1 MDDGMQASHEDA
13 QLILKLYELRR
24 EEKMRAGRDW
34 FARDF
39 FPRSVDDIKAVWFDP
54 ASPHNA
60 HFRMV
65 TSYWDMAA
73 SFVVHGALHARLFL
87 ESGSE
92 MILVWAMLEDFI
104 PQLRK
109 DAGLP
114 NYLENIER
122 VIESEPW
129 AMERLEWLRAIVRR
143 RREDRKD

>member
-1 MDDGMQASHEDA
+1 
-13 QLILKLYELRR
+13 
-24 EEKMRAGRDW
+24 
-34 FARDF
+34 
-39 FPRSVDDIKAVWFDP
+39 
-54 ASPHNA
+54 
-60 HFRMV
+60 
-65 TSYWDMAA
+65 MAA

>member
-24 EEKMRAGRDW
+24 EEKMREGRDW

-39 FPRSVDDIKAVWFDP
+39 FPSSVDDVKAVWFDP

-73 SFVVHGALHARLFL
+73 SFVVQGALHARLFL

-109 DAGLP
+109 EAGLP

-122 VIESEPW
+122 VIQSDPW
-129 AMERLEWLRAIVRR
+129 AMERLEWLRARVKY
-143 RREDRKD
+143 RRENRQD